1 MDYEKFA
8 STLDKFKIEVSF
20 TKHSSSISGVA
31 GNICACFAYKDSVDR
46 SVNAGP
52 SLIASVTTSLD
63 KEMKLNFWS
72 FFSNVEVD
80 PVVYQEILNF
90 ALLKDSQKTMKLK
103 DCVDQHA
110 AKKIIKLKDCVE

>member
-20 TKHSSSISGVA
+20 IKHSSSISGVA
-31 GNICACFAYKDSVDR
+31 DNICACFAYKDSVDR
-46 SVNAGP
+46 SVNAGA

-72 FFSNVEVD
+72 IFSNDEVD
-80 PVVYQEILNF
+80 PAVYKEILSF
-90 ALLKDSQKTMKLK
+90 ALLKDSQ
-103 DCVDQHA
+103 
-110 AKKIIKLKDCVE
+110 KIIKLKDCVEHHTAL

>member
-20 TKHSSSISGVA
+20 TKHRSSISGVA
-31 GNICACFAYKDSVDR
+31 SNICACFAYKDSLDKL
-46 SVNAGP
+46 VNSRP

-72 FFSNVEVD
+72 IFSNVEVD
-80 PVVYQEILNF
+80 PVVYKEILSF
-90 ALLKDSQKTMKLK
+90 VLLKDSQKTMKLK
-103 DCVDQHA
+103 DCVEQHTA
-110 AKKIIKLKDCVE
+110 LQ